1 MDRFTDAMLNVLAP
15 PPVAPIAPATA
26 PTESLRSQ
34 STVNVFGTPRH
45 RRQLALSQIEN
56 EPMLSVEDQLDL
68 IEMFERDA
76 TLVDSYLGFT
86 KVELRE
92 SWIMRKLAMHHH

>member
-15 PPVAPIAPATA
+15 PPVAPIVPATA

-34 STVNVFGTPRH
+34 STVNTFGTPRH

-56 EPMLSVEDQLDL
+56 EPMLTVENQLDL

-92 SWIMRKLAMHHH
+92 SWIMRKLAHH